1 MRGYFGIGVEG
12 ISKQSN
18 FGAVARTAHAFG
30 ASFIFTVSQA
40 TNLTSINLVDTSIAN
55 KNTPFYSFDNPE
67 DLLLPKD
74 CKLVGVEITED
85 AIELP
90 SFHHPR
96 CAAYIL
102 GPERGFLSDSMLAR
116 CDYKIKIPMKF
127 SINVG
132 LAGALVMYDRLL
144 SMGRFSPR
152 PQRPGGPINA
162 LPAPVFG
169 APAWVR
175 KKARHT

>member
-40 TNLTSINLVDTSIAN
+40 INLTSINLVDTSIAN

-85 AIELP
+85 AVELP

-102 GPERGFLSDSMLAR
+102 GPERGIL
-116 CDYKIKIPMKF
+116 
-127 SINVG
+127 
-132 LAGALVMYDRLL
+132 
-144 SMGRFSPR
+144 
-152 PQRPGGPINA
+152 
-162 LPAPVFG
+162 
-169 APAWVR
+169 
-175 KKARHT
+175 